1 MGIFNTF
8 KNIVKEPAAKQSG
21 AASGAWKVDND
32 DQLARYKQRVQRIN
46 ALESSI
52 EDLSDVQLQAKTAYF
67 RQQLTSGKSTDSL
80 LEEAFAVV
88 REASFR
94 VLELS
99 HYDVQLIG
107 GMALFEGSDCNNNC

>member
-1 MGIFNTF
+1 MGIFDTI
-8 KNIVKEPAAKQSG
+8 KNIVKEPAAKQS
-21 AASGAWKVDND
+21 ATPSSGAWKVDND
-32 DQLARYKQRVQRIN
+32 DLLSRYKQRVQRIN
-46 ALESSI
+46 ALESSL
-52 EDLSDVQLQAKTAYF
+52 EDLSDLQLQSKTAYF
-67 RQQLTSGKSTDSL
+67 RQQLASGKTIDSL

-107 GMALFEGSDCNNNC
+107 GMALFEGSVIAAL